1 MYRYINLLVI
11 VDMIIKE
18 ENIKR
23 IKPKKLLVF
32 KIFSFIFLYLY
43 FTGTMCLS
51 ITNYY
56 GNFQLQFLLLLLS
69 LFPMISNML
78 HRQQREKHCYN
89 GNRNNIIKNK
99 NENNVINIVIIVSS
113 DIIIII
119 FLLFLLLW
127 QFTLRNV
134 TCFQIFAS

>member
-51 ITNYY
+51 TTNYY
-56 GNFQLQFLLLLLS
+56 GNF
-69 LFPMISNML
+69 
-78 HRQQREKHCYN
+78 
-89 GNRNNIIKNK
+89 
-99 NENNVINIVIIVSS
+99 
-113 DIIIII
+113 
-119 FLLFLLLW
+119 
-127 QFTLRNV
+127 
-134 TCFQIFAS
+134 

>member
-32 KIFSFIFLYLY
+32 KIFYFIFLYLY

-56 GNFQLQFLLLLLS
+56 GNF
-69 LFPMISNML
+69 
-78 HRQQREKHCYN
+78 
-89 GNRNNIIKNK
+89 
-99 NENNVINIVIIVSS
+99 
-113 DIIIII
+113 
-119 FLLFLLLW
+119 
-127 QFTLRNV
+127 
-134 TCFQIFAS
+134 